1 MKSKNSDKIFIRD
14 LLVNCI
20 IGTNPDERVNKQDV
34 VLNIVVETDLSVA
47 GASDNLEDALD
58 YFVLKNKIVHHLVH
72 SKYFLLEKMAN
83 FVAGICLD
91 EEMVTAVDITIDKP
105 GALENT
111 KSVAVQI
118 HREV

>member
-1 MKSKNSDKIFIRD
+1 MKSTNSDKIFIRD

-47 GASDNLEDALD
+47 GISDNLKDALD
-58 YFVLKNKIVHHLVH
+58 YFVLKNKVVKHLEQ
-72 SKYFLLEKMAN
+72 SKYFLLEKMAES
-83 FVAGICLD
+83 VAEICLN
-91 EEMVTAVDITIDKP
+91 EAQVAAVEVTIDKP
-105 GALENT
+105 AALENT

-118 HREV
+118 YRKV